1 MQSVNSNLNRVS
13 LWICC
18 SFAQSCPTVCDPM
31 TAALQAA
38 PAHQWYH
45 PISSSSVAP
54 FSCPQSFPASGSFPI
69 SRLFASGYQSIGAS
83 ASVLP
88 MNVQGWSP
96 LGLPGWISLLS
107 KGLSRVFSST
117 TVRKRRFFLTQ
128 SPLWSNSDIC
138 TWPREK
144 P

>member
-45 PISSSSVAP
+45 PIISSSVAP

-88 MNVQGWSP
+88 MNIEGWFP
-96 LGLPGWISLLS
+96 LGLTGLISRNS
-107 KGLSRVFSST
+107 KRLSRVFSST
-117 TVRKRRFFLTQ
+117 TVWKYQFFGAHP
-128 SPLWSNSDIC
+128 SLWSNSRIRI
-138 TWPREK
+138 WLQEK